1 MSKKPILSK
10 NSIIIL
16 VITTLLAGL
25 SAILLVFFISFN
37 NKLNKTEEDR
47 TYQRYYAM
55 IAGDDESTFT
65 DSLYESILA
74 KAEEEDAYVEMISRS
89 LSQEYSDEELMKI
102 AVASGVDGII
112 LFADENS
119 ELRDLIDEAYK
130 ENIPVVTLF
139 NDYNLSKRLSFV
151 GISNYNL
158 GKEYGNLIID
168 MLSDNTYSNDVVKVS
183 VLVDANSEDP
193 GQNVLYLAISET
205 LEKDYEK
212 HSYSHKQVEVSVYP
226 VDSTNSFSVEES
238 VRDLL
243 MDQENGIPDIV
254 VCLNETET
262 TSMYQAVVDYNEVGR
277 VNILGFYDSTSILK
291 GIERNVISATI
302 SVDVDEIGS
311 ACIDALT
318 EYYELGNT
326 SEYSTADIKVVTKDT
341 LDLYKEGEDN
351 EN

>member
-1 MSKKPILSK
+1 MSKKLTLSK
-10 NSIIIL
+10 NSILIL
-16 VITTLLAGL
+16 VITTVLAGL
-25 SAILLVFFISFN
+25 SATLLVFFISFN

-47 TYQRYYAM
+47 TYTRYYAM
-55 IAGDDESTFT
+55 IAGDSESTFT
-65 DSLYESILA
+65 DSLYDSIVA

-89 LSQEYSDEELMKI
+89 LSQEYSDKELMKI

-112 LFADENS
+112 LYADESS
-119 ELRDLIDEAYK
+119 ELRDLIDEAYE

-168 MLSDNTYSNDVVKVS
+168 MLSDYSLKKDVVKVS
-183 VLVDANSEDP
+183 VLVDANAEDP

-205 LEKDYEK
+205 LEKDYIN
-212 HSYSHKQVEVSVYP
+212 HPYSHKQVEVSVYP

-238 VRDLL
+238 VRNLL
-243 MDQENGIPDIV
+243 MDQENGTPDIV
-254 VCLNETET
+254 VCLNEIET
-262 TSMYQAVVDYNEVGR
+262 TSMYQAVVDYNEVGS
-277 VNILGFYDSTSILK
+277 VNILGFYDSPSILK
-291 GIERNVISATI
+291 GIERNVIYATI

-311 ACIDALT
+311 TCIDALT

-326 SEYSTADIKVVTKDT
+326 SEYSTADIKVVTKDK
-341 LDLYKEGEDN
+341 LDFYKKGEDDAD
-351 EN
+351 

>member
-1 MSKKPILSK
+1 MSKKPFLSK

-25 SAILLVFFISFN
+25 SATLLVFFISFN

-47 TYQRYYAM
+47 TYQRYYVM
-55 IAGDDESTFT
+55 IAGDDESSFT
-65 DSLYESILA
+65 DSLYESVRA
-74 KAEEEDAYVEMISRS
+74 RAEEEDAYVEMISKS
-89 LSQEYSDEELMKI
+89 LSQKYSDKELVKI
-102 AVASGVDGII
+102 AVASKVDGII
-112 LFADENS
+112 LYADESS

-158 GKEYGNLIID
+158 GKEYGKLIIE
-168 MLSDNTYSNDVVKVS
+168 MLDEITFKNNTVKIS
-183 VLVDANSEDP
+183 VLVDANTEDP
-193 GQNVLYLAISET
+193 GQNVLYTAISET
-205 LEKDYEK
+205 LEKDYLN
-212 HSYSHKQVEVSVYP
+212 HSFSHKPAEVSVYP

-238 VRDLL
+238 VRNLL
-243 MDQENGIPDIV
+243 MDQENGLPDIV
-254 VCLNETET
+254 VCLNEIET

-277 VNILGFYDSTSILK
+277 VNILGFYDSASILK
-291 GIERNVISATI
+291 GIGRNVIYATI
-302 SVDVDEIGS
+302 SVDIDEIGT

-326 SEYSTADIKVVTKDT
+326 SEYSTADITVVTKES
-341 LDLYKEGEDN
+341 LDLYKEGDGD